1 MTFTPLVL
9 VVLDISALSLGS
21 QREWLEFS
29 RVGDVHIPQA
39 VYEEMKFLHGRTPDP
54 DLEALARA
62 FHRFYPTSHW
72 NVTDATAHHPSL
84 TASGQA
90 LTKRARIALA
100 SARCAYALALNFPNY
115 LTVLVTN
122 DRALLQKIY
131 AIPSNNFCAVDGQSL
146 LRWCRSGQR
155 PISVSQKLQQL
166 RSLAASGII
175 ARPMAAT
182 TSTPSSRIMSSTAPR
197 SGITGSRRSRSHTT
211 TIQRSPLIS
220 SETVSQLIS
229 LLMAFGGVLLA
240 GWLLWAVFTSS
251 EMLDPLR
258 EPFDPTEQSG

>member
-1 MTFTPLVL
+1 MTITPPVI

-29 RVGDVHIPQA
+29 RVGEIHIPQA

-62 FHRFYPTSHW
+62 FHRFYPSSRW

-84 TASGQA
+84 TAAGQA

-175 ARPMAAT
+175 GRPTPRTT
-182 TSTPSSRIMSSTAPR
+182 TSRVTSSSSSSR
-197 SGITGSRRSRSHTT
+197 SGITGARRSRSHTT
-211 TIQRSPLIS
+211 TIQRTPLIS
-220 SETVSQLIS
+220 SESVSQLIS

>member
-1 MTFTPLVL
+1 MTFNPPVI

-29 RVGDVHIPQA
+29 RVGEVHIPQA

-84 TASGQA
+84 TAAGQA

-100 SARCAYALALNFPNY
+100 SARCGYALALNFPNY
-115 LTVLVTN
+115 LTVLATN

-146 LRWCRSGQR
+146 VRWCRSGQR

-175 ARPMAAT
+175 SRPAT
-182 TSTPSSRIMSSTAPR
+182 ASSRVVTSTNYR
-197 SGITGSRRSRSHTT
+197 TGSTNPRRSRSSSTI
-211 TIQRSPLIS
+211 IQRSPLIS
-220 SETVSQLIS
+220 SEAVSQLIS
-229 LLMAFGGVLLA
+229 LLMALGGVLLA
-240 GWLLWAVFTSS
+240 GWLIWAVISDS
-251 EMLDPLR
+251 EILDPLR
-258 EPFDPTEQSG
+258 QPFDPTEQSG